1 MPDKD
6 NLIDRTPAA
15 THGAAG
21 TIPPGPGSARVVFFN
36 ISHPLSLSLSLIS
49 SQTSTIARRSG
60 ESVRT
65 AYLLASCQTW
75 TIPVI
80 FGHGGMVTLLV
91 VLVMLNRL
99 TGDRQGRVHLPQG
112 RLEVSRRLRAGRV
125 CHRKLDASYRLS

>member
-21 TIPPGPGSARVVFFN
+21 TIPPGRGAARVVFL
-36 ISHPLSLSLSLIS
+36 PL
-49 SQTSTIARRSG
+49 TSPSTFTHLVTGPNHSTQIRR
-60 ESVRT
+60 VRPDRP
-65 AYLLASCQTW
+65 SPGQVRQTW

-80 FGHGGMVTLLV
+80 FGHGSMDTLLV

-99 TGDRQGRVHLPQG
+99 TGDRQGQVHLPQG
-112 RLEVSRRLRAGRV
+112 RLDVSKAAKGR
-125 CHRKLDASYRLS
+125 